1 MKNLTLKRIQ
11 QMSSYNPPLDGR
23 AAYRGVLLDFNE
35 CTISTTGLQR
45 YPEYGDLAEQ
55 VGSYVNVPDSSI
67 LVTNGSD
74 QGIDIIFRAF
84 VEVGDRV
91 VLPEPSFA
99 MFKQCADIQGA
110 SILHQI
116 EPNTRLI
123 VICNPNNPT
132 GSLTSLLAIEQLAN
146 TNPNTIILIDEAYAE
161 FSGVTAIPFIERYP
175 NIIVTRTFSKAF
187 GLASVRMGYIVAN
200 SVYIQELKKIM
211 GPYDLN
217 SAGVMAVRTALADT
231 TYVTTYVQEVMQQA
245 KPLVELFFRK
255 NGITYYP
262 SQANFVLFKPDQ
274 AEQVAERLEKN
285 GYRLRP
291 QRHPSIAGT
300 LRVSIGTVQ
309 QMRQFINVY
318 QQVILQRQ
326 PQRFALLDRDGT
338 LVHEPEATE
347 QLDDVKAV
355 RLLPGVIPTLQ
366 RLQTK
371 GYLLVMVSNQ
381 DGLGTAAFPQ
391 AKFDACQQLI
401 TQLCK
406 NAGITFEQVL
416 LCPHLPAEDCAC
428 RKPKTGLI
436 DELWC
441 DYAVD
446 YAASFMSGDRATDRQ
461 LADALGVTFYQSL
474 NDLPL

>member
-1 MKNLTLKRIQ
+1 MKNLVLKRIQ
-11 QMSSYNPPLDGR
+11 QMCSYNPPLDGR

-35 CTISTTGLQR
+35 RTIATTGLQR

-55 VGSYVNVPDSSI
+55 VGNYVQVPGSSI

-74 QGIDIIFRAF
+74 QGIDLIFRAF
-84 VEVGDRV
+84 VEVGDGV

-110 SILHQI
+110 CIVRQI
-116 EPNTRLI
+116 KPNTKLI

-132 GSLTSLLAIEQLAN
+132 GALTPLLTIEALAK

-161 FSGVTAIPFIERYP
+161 FSGVTAIPLMTQYP

-200 SVYIQELKKIM
+200 STYIQELKKIM

-217 SAGVMAVRTALADT
+217 SAGVTAVRVALADT
-231 TYVTTYVQEVMQQA
+231 SYVTSYVQEVMQQA

-255 NGITYYP
+255 NSIEYYP

-274 AEQVAERLEKN
+274 AEHVAQRLEQA
-285 GYRLRP
+285 GYRLRL

-300 LRVSIGTVQ
+300 LRVSIGTVP
-309 QMRQFINVY
+309 QMRRFINVY

-326 PQRFALLDRDGT
+326 PQRIALFDRDGT
-338 LVHEPEATE
+338 LVYEPESTK
-347 QLDDVKAV
+347 QLDDVKDV
-355 RLLPGVIPTLQ
+355 RLLPGVIPALQ
-366 RLQTK
+366 GLQAQ

-381 DGLGTAAFPQ
+381 DGLGTVAFPQ
-391 AKFDACQQLI
+391 VKFAACQELI
-401 TQLCK
+401 IQHCK
-406 NAGITFEQVL
+406 AAGVTFAEVL
-416 LCPHLPAEDCAC
+416 ICPHLPTADCTC

-436 DELWC
+436 DALFC

-446 YAASFMSGDRATDRQ
+446 YVATFLCGDRPTDRQ
-461 LADALGVTFYQSL
+461 CADALGITFYPSL
-474 NDLPL
+474 TDLPL